1 MSTKQQLTQADARAL
16 VATGNGNDDGNGTA
30 SAVGDGIRRSPVDDD
45 NNNNSNTK
53 FDDDDDNCDEE
64 EMISLGLSVDGN
76 SNDDGSSSVAVSLV
90 VGNNNNTNNNNNS
103 CTSAMPA
110 TPAATSTVMYNQ
122 QSYHHQGDREK
133 YAGYGGHNNPTM
145 VRSVAHQARHR
156 RTPGAG
162 NGHNH
167 NEVSRR
173 YYYLIIWFPMSPSLG
188 RDDCIPDRCFVFGRY
203 LNIISFHSLF
213 HSSLFTLFWY
223 VYDVFLFATSSRTM
237 S

>member
-1 MSTKQQLTQADARAL
+1 MSTKQRLTQADARAL
-16 VATGNGNDDGNGTA
+16 VATGNGNDDGTA
-30 SAVGDGIRRSPVDDD
+30 SAVDDGIRRSAV
-45 NNNNSNTK
+45 
-53 FDDDDDNCDEE
+53 DDDDNCDEE
-64 EMISLGLSVDGN
+64 EMISLVLSVDSN
-76 SNDDGSSSVAVSLV
+76 SNEDGSSSVAVSLA
-90 VGNNNNTNNNNNS
+90 GNNTNTNNNNK

-110 TPAATSTVMYNQ
+110 TPAAT
-122 QSYHHQGDREK
+122 

-167 NEVSRR
+167 NEVSSRY

-203 LNIISFHSLF
+203 LNIISLTLSLLSF
-213 HSSLFTLFWY
+213 GLY
-223 VYDVFLFATSSRTM
+223 I
-237 S
+237 

>member
-1 MSTKQQLTQADARAL
+1 MSTKQRLTQADARAL
-16 VATGNGNDDGNGTA
+16 VATGNGNDDGTA
-30 SAVGDGIRRSPVDDD
+30 SAVGDGIRRSAVDDD

-64 EMISLGLSVDGN
+64 EMISLGLSVDSN
-76 SNDDGSSSVAVSLV
+76 SNEDGTSSSVAVSSLV
-90 VGNNNNTNNNNNS
+90 VGNHTNTNNNNK

-110 TPAATSTVMYNQ
+110 TPAAT
-122 QSYHHQGDREK
+122 

-188 RDDCIPDRCFVFGRY
+188 RDDCIPDRLFCVWS
-203 LNIISFHSLF
+203 IS
-213 HSSLFTLFWY
+213 
-223 VYDVFLFATSSRTM
+223 
-237 S
+237 